1 MRLRLYASF
10 PLLLVLAGCM
20 TAEERQKMYNT
31 PPPAN
36 HATPAARKAVAAMAI
51 RVNRYPAE
59 IVMLAAREPKFGV
72 FHAEA
77 SKAGDGARTIY
88 CVKAGMQPMF
98 LKKPLDLPIME
109 HLIATVR
116 VMDTPEGKLNVLA
129 FSGSCT
135 KDATEPFPELIDVAR
150 AAVEAAERRTSSPPV
165 VEDRR

>member
-1 MRLRLYASF
+1 
-10 PLLLVLAGCM
+10 
-20 TAEERQKMYNT
+20 MYNT

-36 HATPAARKAVAAMAI
+36 HATAAARRAVAAMAI
-51 RVNRYPAE
+51 RVNKYPAE

-72 FHAEA
+72 FHVE
-77 SKAGDGARTIY
+77 SPKIGEGARTIY

-109 HLIATVR
+109 HLIATIR
-116 VMDTPEGKLNVLA
+116 VMDTPEGKLNMLA

-150 AAVEAAERRTSSPPV
+150 VAAEAAEKRAASPPV
-165 VEDRR
+165 VEDAR